1 MASAT
6 IGRSAGLPS
15 PFGHSP
21 QGRPRFRAQRLRLPE
36 VATPT
41 RERSEAR
48 RAHVTARPYN
58 VSGSSFFQLL
68 AARATDVLVPRWIF
82 LRALGLIFFSAFY
95 SLARQVLG
103 LIGERG
109 ILPVGSYLQQVSEA
123 LHGVT
128 RYWYAP
134 SLFWARWEDGALTA
148 AVAVG
153 IVCSLLLVANIW
165 PRLMIAICTLLFL
178 SFIATLQD
186 FSSYQSDGMLLEA
199 GFVSIWLAPRGLR
212 PRLGAHD
219 PPSRIRLFMLRWE
232 WFRIY
237 FESGLVKLMSGDVH
251 WRDLTAM
258 DEYYQNGPLPA
269 WPGWYVQHLP
279 HWFHASTVIV
289 TLVVELVVVWAVFM
303 PRRFR
308 LACFVIVTGLQVGII
323 ATANYAFLNYLV
335 LMLGVLLLDD
345 RAVSWIMV
353 RVGSR
358 SRLAAADPE
367 PNESLR
373 PEMVRVG
380 AVIRLRSGPRVIIEG
395 LVLGW
400 IFYATLWAFLA
411 PASGTI
417 LGAPERV
424 LAPLRI
430 ANAYGL
436 FATMTEQ
443 RYEIEFQGSNDGGRT
458 WTAYPFRYKPQDPSE
473 RPGIYAPYQPRFEW
487 NLWFASLAPWQ
498 ASGWVVAAQARL
510 ATGSKEVLSLF
521 RRDPFNGHPPSM
533 VRTVRW
539 QYWFTSPA
547 AKRSTGAWWTR
558 QYLGEF
564 AGVVSRDSLGRVTFT
579 PAIGE

>member
-1 MASAT
+1 MAGATLGRESGAPCLFRALTVHSA
-6 IGRSAGLPS
+6 SS
-15 PFGHSP
+15 
-21 QGRPRFRAQRLRLPE
+21 RAQRLRLGALATHAQEQIASESARVTPRTYE
-36 VATPT
+36 V
-41 RERSEAR
+41 R
-48 RAHVTARPYN
+48 
-58 VSGSSFFQLL
+58 GSSLFDLL

-109 ILPVGSYLQQVSEA
+109 ILPVGSYLQQIGES
-123 LHGVT
+123 LHGVM

-134 SLFWARWEDGALTA
+134 SLFWVRWDDGAL
-148 AVAVG
+148 AVAVAAG
-153 IVCSLLLVANIW
+153 IVCSLLLTANIW

-199 GFVSIWLAPRGLR
+199 GFISIWFAPRGLR

-219 PPSRIRLFMLRWE
+219 PPSRISLFMLRWE

-279 HWFHASTVIV
+279 HWFHASTVVV

-308 LACFVIVTGLQVGII
+308 LTCFVIVTGLQVGII

-335 LMLGVLLLDD
+335 RMLGVLLLDD
-345 RAVSWIMV
+345 RAIAWITT
-353 RVGSR
+353 RVGA
-358 SRLAAADPE
+358 RLRIAGEEQQKDEA
-367 PNESLR
+367 LR
-373 PEMVRVG
+373 PELVRVG
-380 AVIRLRSGPRVIIEG
+380 AVTRSRSGARMLLEG

-400 IFYATLWAFLA
+400 IFYATLLAFLA
-411 PASGTI
+411 PASATI

-424 LAPLRI
+424 LEPFRI

-458 WTAYPFRYKPQDPSE
+458 WTAYPFRYNPQDPLE

-510 ATGSKEVLSLF
+510 AMGSKEVLSLF
-521 RRDPFNGHPPSM
+521 RRDPFHGHPPVL

-547 AKRSTGAWWTR
+547 VKRKTGAWWTR
-558 QYLGEF
+558 EYLGEF

-579 PAIGE
+579 PASGE

>member
-1 MASAT
+1 MADATFGCRSGAPRLFRALTIDSA
-6 IGRSAGLPS
+6 
-15 PFGHSP
+15 
-21 QGRPRFRAQRLRLPE
+21 RFRAQRLRLRALATHPPE
-36 VATPT
+36 GIAPQ
-41 RERSEAR
+41 RAR
-48 RAHVTARPYN
+48 VTARTYD
-58 VSGSSFFQLL
+58 VRGRSLFDLL

-109 ILPVGSYLQQVSEA
+109 ILPVGSYLQQIGES
-123 LHGVT
+123 LHGVM

-134 SLFWARWEDGALTA
+134 SIFWVRWDDRAL
-148 AVAVG
+148 AVAVAIG
-153 IVCSLLLVANIW
+153 IVCSLLLTANIW
-165 PRLMIAICTLLFL
+165 PRAMIAICTLLFL

-199 GFVSIWLAPRGLR
+199 GFISIWFAPRGLR
-212 PRLGAHD
+212 PRLGSHD
-219 PPSRIRLFMLRWE
+219 PPSRISLFLLRWE

-251 WRDLTAM
+251 WRHLTAM

-279 HWFHASTVIV
+279 HWFHASTVVV

-345 RAVSWIMV
+345 GAISWIV
-353 RVGSR
+353 ARVGPR
-358 SRLAAADPE
+358 RRIAGDEL
-367 PNESLR
+367 ESDEALR
-373 PEMVRVG
+373 PELVRVG
-380 AVIRLRSGPRVIIEG
+380 AVTRSRSGAHVLLEG

-400 IFYATLWAFLA
+400 IFYATLLAFLA
-411 PASGTI
+411 PASATI

-424 LAPLRI
+424 LEPFRI

-443 RYEIEFQGSNDGGRT
+443 RYEIEFQGSDDGGRT
-458 WTAYPFRYKPQDPSE
+458 WTAYPFRYKPQDPLE

-510 ATGSKEVLSLF
+510 AMGSKEVLSLF
-521 RRDPFNGHPPSM
+521 RRDPFHGHPPAL

-539 QYWFTSPA
+539 QYWFSSPA
-547 AKRSTGAWWTR
+547 AKRKTGAWWTR
-558 QYLGEF
+558 EYLGEF

-579 PAIGE
+579 PATGD

>member
-1 MASAT
+1 MT
-6 IGRSAGLPS
+6 
-15 PFGHSP
+15 
-21 QGRPRFRAQRLRLPE
+21 
-36 VATPT
+36 V
-41 RERSEAR
+41 
-48 RAHVTARPYN
+48 RPYDVN
-58 VSGSSFFQLL
+58 GSSLFRLL
-68 AARATDVLVPRWIF
+68 SARATDVLAPRWIF

-95 SLARQVLG
+95 SLARQAVG

-109 ILPVGSYLQQVSEA
+109 ILPVGSYLQQVGEA

-134 SLFWARWEDGALTA
+134 SIFWVRWEDGALTA
-148 AVAVG
+148 AAAAG
-153 IVCSLLLVANIW
+153 IVCSLLLTANIW
-165 PRLMIAICTLLFL
+165 PRVMTAICTLLFL

-199 GFVSIWLAPRGLR
+199 GFISIWFAPRGLR
-212 PRLGAHD
+212 PRLGSHD
-219 PPSRIRLFMLRWE
+219 PPSRISLFMLRWE

-251 WRDLTAM
+251 WRNFTAM

-279 HWFHASTVIV
+279 HSFQAATVVV
-289 TLVVELVVVWAVFM
+289 TLVVELIVVWAVFM
-303 PRRFR
+303 PRRVR
-308 LACFVIVTGLQVGII
+308 LACFVIVTGLQIGII

-335 LMLGVLLLDD
+335 LMLGVLLVDD
-345 RAVSWIMV
+345 RAISWIV
-353 RVGSR
+353 AGIGPR
-358 SRLAAADPE
+358 SRAARKEAQE
-367 PNESLR
+367 RESLR
-373 PEMVRVG
+373 PELVRVG
-380 AVIRLRSGPRVIIEG
+380 AVTRTRSGARVIIEG
-395 LVLGW
+395 IALGW

-417 LGAPERV
+417 LGAPERA
-424 LAPLRI
+424 LAPFRV

-458 WTAYPFRYKPQDPSE
+458 WTAYPFRYKPQDPAE

-510 ATGSKEVLSLF
+510 VTGSKEVLSLF
-521 RRDPFNGHPPSM
+521 RHDPFNGHPPAM

-539 QYWFTSPA
+539 QYWFTSAA
-547 AKRSTGAWWTR
+547 AKRKTGAWWTR
-558 QYLGEF
+558 EYLGEF
-564 AGVVSRDSLGRVTFT
+564 AGVVSRDAQGRVTFT
-579 PAIGE
+579 PATEE